1 MITEYIRYNLPTG
14 LNAQFETDYIKAKD
28 FLQESSICMGCDLTH
43 CEEEP
48 QRYILRI
55 LWTSTEDHLKI
66 FRSSEEFKGFF
77 TLVKPYIPH
86 IEEMQ
91 HYQPTAVSFVK

>member
-1 MITEYIRYNLPTG
+1 MITEYIRYNLPAG
-14 LNAQFETDYIKAKD
+14 LNAEFEAAYVKAAD
-28 FLQESSICMGCDLTH
+28 CLQASAVCLGCDLTH

-55 LWTSTEDHLKI
+55 LWTSIEDHLQI
-66 FRSSEEFKGFF
+66 FRNSEEFKGFF
-77 TLVKPYIPH
+77 ALVQPYIPH

-91 HYQPTAVSFVK
+91 HYQFTTVQFSK

>member
-1 MITEYIRYNLPTG
+1 MTTEYIRYNLPTG
-14 LNAQFETDYIKAKD
+14 LNTQFEADYLKAAEYLKASTVC
-28 FLQESSICMGCDLTH
+28 LGCDLTH

-55 LWTSTEDHLKI
+55 LWTSTTDHLQI
-66 FRSSEEFKGFF
+66 FRNSEEFKSFF
-77 TLVKPYIPH
+77 GLIQPYIPH

-91 HYQPTAVSFVK
+91 HYQTTAVRFSK

>member
-1 MITEYIRYNLPTG
+1 MTTEYIRYNLPAG
-14 LNAQFETDYIKAKD
+14 LNARFEADYVKAAAC
-28 FLQESSICMGCDLTH
+28 LQASSVCQGCDLTH

-55 LWTSTEDHLKI
+55 LWTSTDDHLQI
-66 FRSSEEFKGFF
+66 FRNSEEFKEFF
-77 TLVKPYIPH
+77 ALVKPYIPH

-91 HYQPTAVSFVK
+91 HYQPTAVSFTK

>member
-1 MITEYIRYNLPTG
+1 MVVEYIRYNLPSG
-14 LNAQFETDYIKAKD
+14 LNAQFEADYAKAAE
-28 FLQESSICMGCDLTH
+28 FLKASSVCLGYDLTH

-55 LWTSTEDHLKI
+55 IWTSTEEHLGV
-66 FRSSEEFKGFF
+66 FRKSEEFKGFF
-77 TLVKPYIPH
+77 ALVQPYIPQ

-91 HYQPTAVSFVK
+91 HYNQTAIAFMK

>member
-1 MITEYIRYNLPTG
+1 MITEYIRYNLPAA
-14 LNAQFETDYIKAKD
+14 LNAQFEADYIKAQD
-28 FLQESSICMGCDLTH
+28 FLKASSVCMGCDLTH

-77 TLVKPYIPH
+77 AVVKAYIPH

-91 HYQPTAVSFVK
+91 HYQPTGVSFIR

>member
-1 MITEYIRYNLPTG
+1 MITEYIRYNLPSG
-14 LNAQFETDYIKAKD
+14 SNDRFEADYLKAMYC
-28 FLQESSICMGCDLTH
+28 LQASSVCLGCDLTR

-55 LWTSTEDHLKI
+55 LWTSTEDHLNI
-66 FRSSEEFKGFF
+66 FRNSEEFKGFF
-77 TLVKPYIPH
+77 ALVQPYIPH

-91 HYQPTAVSFVK
+91 HYQSTAVTFVK

>member
-1 MITEYIRYNLPTG
+1 MITEYIRYKLPSG
-14 LNAQFETDYIKAKD
+14 MNDRFEADYLKAQD
-28 FLQESSICMGCDLTH
+28 FLQVSSVCLGCDLTH

-66 FRSSEEFKGFF
+66 FRNSEEFKSFF
-77 TLVKPYIPH
+77 ALVQPYIPY

-91 HYQPTAVSFVK
+91 HYQPTALTFVK